1 MPQMARRPF
10 MKNTMGQPAEGVKR
24 TLPGISSL
32 RKVGLDHHA
41 IGQPKVN
48 HYLHFGDYRGRR

>member
-1 MPQMARRPF
+1 

-41 IGQPKVN
+41 IGKPKVN